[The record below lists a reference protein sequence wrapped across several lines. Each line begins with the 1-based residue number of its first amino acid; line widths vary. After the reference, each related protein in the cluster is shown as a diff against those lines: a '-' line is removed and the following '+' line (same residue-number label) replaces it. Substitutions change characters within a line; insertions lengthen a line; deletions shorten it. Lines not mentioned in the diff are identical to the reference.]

1 MFDAL
6 DGKSNGTETN
16 GVTIREPNINYR
28 DEPVAFFFVL
38 FGISIEALVTGP
50 SKDSSRYGPQTLE
63 ILSALKKILRPSVS
77 GNAIFQ
83 DVVFSETIELFDRL
97 ALTESIDVQHII
109 VEIARNLCLTHPSAK
124 GDEGGEEDNDHL
136 SDDIEQLFELTRII
150 VLVLATVLP
159 NLAEQ
164 APSVRQQ
171 LPDEAVSLVAISLE
185 ALVDASDI
193 FPSIIKTDL
202 HASILHI
209 FATIL
214 GTGACQTVVVPQA
227 LPILKRFIKGIIP
240 SSPSRPLKTT
250 TNQIHGLLQRLI
262 TILDHAQRRESDSAL
277 LCAKNILFACTIILS
292 TASNAF
298 SPNHPLL
305 IRCLDAMLDC
315 LDDLG
320 LGKIAAGCLRSILLN
335 PPTSPTDE
343 AIARHLFLPLVRFVL
358 ETGPDPENSRS
369 LVAHALTSFATTLP
383 TTAAPANTAKGNGSD
398 STPTTAAF
406 GILIPMLLTQASVS
420 VEPKNSQIV
429 FPEIAARLLDL
440 AGADATSFRNAVAS
454 MTPDQKG
461 FMEEVLKAGGAWA
474 QQSKK
479 GDGGIDGARQ
489 GGEHSIALKLNF
501 GG

>member
-1 MFDAL
+1 MVFDAL
-6 DGKSNGTETN
+6 DGKSNGIETN

-50 SKDSSRYGPQTLE
+50 GKDSSRNEPQTLE

-97 ALTESIDVQHII
+97 ALTESIEVQHTI
-109 VEIARNLCLTHPSAK
+109 VEITRNLCLTHPSAK
-124 GDEGGEEDNDHL
+124 SDEGEEDNEHL
-136 SDDIEQLFELTRII
+136 SDDIEQLFQLTRII

-164 APSVRQQ
+164 APSARQQ
-171 LPDEAVSLVAISLE
+171 LPEEAVSLIAISLE

-214 GTGACQTVVVPQA
+214 GTSACQSVVVPQA

-240 SSPSRPLKTT
+240 SFPSFPSKTT
-250 TNQIHGLLQRLI
+250 KHQIHGLLQRLI
-262 TILDHAQRRESDSAL
+262 TILDHAQRRGSDSAL
-277 LCAKNILFACTIILS
+277 LCAKNILFACTIILT
-292 TASNAF
+292 TASSAF
-298 SPNHPLL
+298 PPNHPLL
-305 IRCLDAMLDC
+305 IRCLDDMLDC
-315 LDDLG
+315 LNDLG
-320 LGKIAAGCLRSILLN
+320 LGKIAAGCLRSILMAS
-335 PPTSPTDE
+335 PTSTPSPTDE
-343 AIARHLFLPLVRFVL
+343 AIARHIFLPLVRFVL
-358 ETGPDPENSRS
+358 EPGPDPENSRS
-369 LVAHALTSFATTLP
+369 LVTLALTSFATSLP
-383 TTAAPANTAKGNGSD
+383 MIPIATTNLESN
-398 STPTTAAF
+398 STPTAAAF
-406 GILIPMLLTQASVS
+406 GILIPMLLTRASAS
-420 VEPKNSQIV
+420 TEPDPTLSL

-440 AGADATSFRNAVAS
+440 AGADPTAFRNAVAS

-461 FMEEVLKAGGAWA
+461 FMEEVLKTGGAWA
-474 QQSKK
+474 QQNRK
-479 GDGGIDGARQ
+479 GKLGDASDGAS
-489 GGEHSIALKLNF
+489 GEPSIALKLNF

>member
-1 MFDAL
+1 MVFDAL
-6 DGKSNGTETN
+6 DGKSHESETN
-16 GVTIREPNINYR
+16 GVAIREPNINYR

-50 SKDSSRYGPQTLE
+50 SKDSSRHEPQTLE

-124 GDEGGEEDNDHL
+124 IDEEEDNDHL

-150 VLVLATVLP
+150 VLILATVLP

-164 APSVRQQ
+164 APSARQQ

-185 ALVDASDI
+185 SLVDASDV

-214 GTGACQTVVVPQA
+214 GTGACQSVVVPQA

-240 SSPSRPLKTT
+240 PSSSAPSKTT
-250 TNQIHGLLQRLI
+250 TDQIHGLLQRLVA
-262 TILDHAQRRESDSAL
+262 ILDHAQRRESDSAL
-277 LCAKNILFACTIILS
+277 QCAKNILFACTIII
-292 TASNAF
+292 TAASSAF
-298 SPNHPLL
+298 PPRHPLL

-315 LDDLG
+315 LNDLG
-320 LGKIAAGCLRSILLN
+320 LGKIAAGCLRSILLTS
-335 PPTSPTDE
+335 PTSPTDE
-343 AIARHLFLPLVRFVL
+343 AIGRHLFLPLVRFVL
-358 ETGPDPENSRS
+358 ESGPDPENSRS
-369 LVAHALTSFATTLP
+369 LVTHALTSFATSLPATATLESTS
-383 TTAAPANTAKGNGSD
+383 TTSTA
-398 STPTTAAF
+398 AAF
-406 GILIPMLLTQASVS
+406 GILIPMLLTRVS
-420 VEPKNSQIV
+420 AEPNSQTL
-429 FPEIAARLLDL
+429 FPETAARLLEL
-440 AGADATSFRNAVAS
+440 AGADPTGFRNAVAS
-454 MTPDQKG
+454 MSPEQKG

-474 QQSKK
+474 QNRKGK
-479 GDGGIDGARQ
+479 AGDGNDG
-489 GGEHSIALKLNF
+489 GTGEPSIALKLSF
-501 GG
+501 GAER